1 MFRMFHLDNEKCC
14 DVQVFDPPTASI
26 LGEILKDSVA
36 DVLKNSARK
45 VDFNSTSPLIAM
57 TNTIMNSKACSI
69 SNELRASLSMK
80 IVEGFLRSVPR
91 QADKQVDAITVLLIM
106 FVKTL
111 LSPFSFQNS
120 ASKSSKAKGST
131 ASWLAATS
139 TDGPMRNSRI

>member
-1 MFRMFHLDNEKCC
+1 MFHLDNEVRC

-57 TNTIMNSKACSI
+57 TSTIMNSKACSI

-91 QADKQVDAITVLLIM
+91 QADKQVEAINVVLIV
-106 FVKTL
+106 FVKT

-139 TDGPMRNSRI
+139 TDGPKRNSRI

>member
-1 MFRMFHLDNEKCC
+1 MFHLDNEVRC

-57 TNTIMNSKACSI
+57 TSTIMNSKACSI

-91 QADKQVDAITVLLIM
+91 QADKQVGCDKCVANYVCQN
-106 FVKTL
+106 VVV
-111 LSPFSFQNS
+111 PF
-120 ASKSSKAKGST
+120 
-131 ASWLAATS
+131 
-139 TDGPMRNSRI
+139 